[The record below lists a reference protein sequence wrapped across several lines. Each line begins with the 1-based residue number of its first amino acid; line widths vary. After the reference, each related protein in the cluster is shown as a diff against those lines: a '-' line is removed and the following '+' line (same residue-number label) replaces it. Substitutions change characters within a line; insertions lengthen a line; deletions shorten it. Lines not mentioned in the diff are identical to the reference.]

1 MVFCSSAYT
10 ISIKFTI
17 TGTFY
22 LLIICSSSHYNLHLI
37 MVSIL
42 RELQNLSEKKRKYTL
57 KEYVTIQ

>member
-17 TGTFY
+17 IGTFY
-22 LLIICSSSHYNLHLI
+22 LLIICSSSHCNLHLI